1 WDPRW
6 LINGMLAGLVSITAC
21 CNVVNSAAAIVI
33 GGVGGIVMHFGDQLL
48 VRLKLDDAVGA
59 IPVHGF
65 AGVWGT
71 LSVAIFG
78 DPVLLGTDAPM
89 LVRIGTQLFG
99 ILTCFAWTF
108 GAALA
113 FFWILNR
120 WSPMR
125 VSAEAEKIGLNI
137 AEHRATTATLDLY
150 QEMDHQ
156 ARTGDLSLRA
166 SVEPFTEVGQ
176 IAERYNLVLERV
188 RKTLAEKDDA
198 LYRLEKAHA
207 EIQRD
212 LEMARTIQRQLI
224 PLRPPEL
231 EGAQLVSEYIA
242 LEQVGGDFIDYLT
255 DEEGNIGV
263 LIADASGH
271 GVPAALLAAMA
282 KMAIDGIRD
291 RMHQPDRLLLGLNEA
306 LYGKTRDHFVT
317 ACYCVFESATRRIRY
332 SIGGHPPPFLLR
344 PGHSVRQLEGR
355 GSLLGIVP
363 QPRLGEWQFDLEP
376 GDRLLFLT
384 DGILECRAP
393 DGTNMDESRLKV
405 ILAEL
410 SEHPAAD
417 LTSGFMKKLAEF
429 MGAGSFEDDVS
440 FVALYAT

>member
-1 WDPRW
+1 GR
-6 LINGMLAGLVSITAC
+6 LVNGYAEATLPLNGSLGGLVAITAGC
-21 CNVVNSAAAIVI
+21 HAVGQAEALVI
-33 GGVGGIVMHFGDQLL
+33 GLVGGVLVVPAERLL
-48 VRLKLDDAVGA
+48 ERLRIDDAVGA
-59 IPVHGF
+59 VPVHLV
-65 AGVWGT
+65 AGIWGT
-71 LSVAIFG
+71 LAVGLFG
-78 DPVLLGTDAPM
+78 HADMLGTGLSRGELIGVQLKGV
-89 LVRIGTQLFG
+89 LVTGLYAFTVSYILLYLIHRFITPLRID
-99 ILTCFAWTF
+99 
-108 GAALA
+108 
-113 FFWILNR
+113 
-120 WSPMR
+120 PDDEMR
-125 VSAEAEKIGLNI
+125 GLNVS
-137 AEHRATTATLDLY
+137 EHRATTELIDLFQAMDY
-150 QEMDHQ
+150 QK
-156 ARTGDLSLRA
+156 RTGDISYDV

-344 PGHSVRQLEGR
+344 PGHTVRQLEGR

-417 LTSGFMKKLAEF
+417 
-429 MGAGSFEDDVS
+429 
-440 FVALYAT
+440 